1 MKAAL
6 SSQKNSR
13 RAGPK
18 AETMRL
24 PRRILVGITGGIA
37 AYKVPQLIRLLKKQ
51 GAEVKVVCT
60 PAALRFVGDE
70 TLRTLCGQP
79 VYRDGVSHYD
89 IEHIRLAQWADLFLL
104 CPATANTIA
113 KIAHG
118 IADNLLTSLAL
129 SVPAGKI
136 LIAPAMNTEMWRNA
150 ATRTNVAML
159 QKNGITVL
167 PVGEGEL
174 ACGTEGPGRMQEIE
188 DIAEAA
194 LAITEPEKL
203 LAGKKVLIS
212 SGPTEE
218 PLDPV
223 RIITNR
229 SSGKMGAALARA
241 ALAQGAEVV
250 VVSGPTMVTLPSAAR
265 VIKVTTAR
273 EMRDAL
279 VKEFGSSD
287 ICIMAA
293 AVSDFRPV
301 VAHTEKITR
310 GDGGGLT
317 LRLEANQDI
326 AALLGRKKK
335 KQYLVGFALETADNT
350 VSARRKMKEKRCDL
364 IILNRVEESLGRD
377 DTRITILTGNGPAEK
392 CPVMDKSEAAII
404 IMQRI
409 CARRG

>member
-6 SSQKNSR
+6 SSRKISR
-13 RAGPK
+13 RAEPK
-18 AETMRL
+18 AESMRL

-60 PAALRFVGDE
+60 PAAMRFVGDE
-70 TLRTLCGQP
+70 TLRTLSGQP
-79 VYRDGVSHYD
+79 VYRDGVSQYD
-89 IEHIRLAQWADLFLL
+89 IDHIRLAQWADLFLI

-129 SVPAGKI
+129 SLPAGKL
-136 LIAPAMNTEMWRNA
+136 LIAPAMNTEMWWNA
-150 ATRTNVAML
+150 ATRANVASL
-159 QKNGITVL
+159 QKNGIAVL

-174 ACGTEGPGRMQEIE
+174 ACGTEGPGRMQEIG
-188 DIAEAA
+188 DIVEAA

-203 LAGKKVLIS
+203 LAGNKVLIS

-223 RIITNR
+223 RVITNR

-250 VVSGPTMVTLPSAAR
+250 VVSGPTRVTLPSAAR

-301 VAHTEKITR
+301 VAHTEKIKR

-392 CPVMDKSEAAII
+392 CPVMDKSEAAIL

-409 CARRG
+409 CANRG